1 MVWWAAIGQSRPSSM
16 GAASRISWGGISRE
30 DVSAT
35 VGEDGIEAMPYFNPN
50 MEARSPRIDG
60 AEQEMGWDPK
70 SGKWALRP
78 VSMANS
84 DTLTTVSPTLTRPST
99 RGRE

>member
-1 MVWWAAIGQSRPSSM
+1 
-16 GAASRISWGGISRE
+16 
-30 DVSAT
+30 VSAT
-35 VGEDGIEAMPYFNPN
+35 VGEDGIEAMPYFHPD
-50 MEARSPRIDG
+50 MEAGSPRIDG

-78 VSMANS
+78 VSMTNS
-84 DTLTTVSPTLTRPST
+84 DTTPTTMSPAVTRPST

>member
-1 MVWWAAIGQSRPSSM
+1 M

-35 VGEDGIEAMPYFNPN
+35 VGEDGVEAMPYFHPELE
-50 MEARSPRIDG
+50 MGSPRIGG

-78 VSMANS
+78 VSANNS
-84 DTLTTVSPTLTRPST
+84 DTLTTVSPAVTRPST